1 MQHTLL
7 LVDDKSENL
16 DFLRTILKPQGYNI
30 LPAENVEYGASLV
43 KRYKGK
49 LALALI
55 DHNMPGKNGDEAIRL
70 FKDIDPDLQCLTI
83 TGEPSEETIQ
93 KHMEAGSYTVL
104 SRKLSSDTLKSVV
117 SSYCDRFEA
126 KTAVSK
132 VSTLDE
138 EKGRLIASHDFV
150 GGSDHLVQLCQLV
163 DRYAKTDE
171 SVLIRGENGT
181 GKERV
186 ARAIHSHSEVADGPF
201 VAVNCAAISEGVI
214 ESELFGHV
222 RGSFTGAM
230 RDRAGYFRDAN
241 GGTLFLDE
249 IGDMPLSAQAK
260 LLRVLQ
266 EKEIIPVGATKA
278 IKIRT
283 RIIAATNTKL
293 EDAIK
298 GGRFREDLY
307 YRLNV
312 MPIHIM
318 PLRDRVDDI
327 VPLVHSALDRWNKKT
342 GEKKEIRART
352 VSALKAYSWPG
363 NVRELE
369 GVMARVLARTEAQ
382 FVEPE
387 HLDDNIR
394 FLGAETDSD
403 FMENYKGMLER
414 HEREHREFITSV
426 LKRTGS
432 LGKTAVVLDIP
443 KPTLYS
449 RAKLLGINNT
459 NKKGV

>member
-16 DFLRTILKPQGYNI
+16 DFFRAILKPQGYNI
-30 LPAENVEYGASLV
+30 LPAENVDYGASIV

-49 LALALI
+49 ISLALI

-70 FKDIDPDLQCLTI
+70 FRSIDPDIQCLSI
-83 TGEPSEETIQ
+83 TGEPTEETIQ
-93 KHMEAGSYTVL
+93 KHMDAGSYSVL
-104 SRKLSSDTLKSVV
+104 SRALPDGALKSII
-117 SSYCDRFEA
+117 SSYCQNFER
-126 KTAVSK
+126 KTAVSR
-132 VSTLDE
+132 VSVVDE
-138 EKGRLIASHDFV
+138 EKSRFIASH
-150 GGSDHLVQLCQLV
+150 GLIGESDHLAELCRLI
-163 DRYAKTDE
+163 DRYAKTDQP
-171 SVLIRGENGT
+171 VLIRGENGT

-186 ARAIHSHSEVADGPF
+186 SRAIHSRSEVADGNF
-201 VAVNCAAISEGVI
+201 IAVNCAAISEGVI
-214 ESELFGHV
+214 ESELFGHTK
-222 RGSFTGAM
+222 GSFTGAV
-230 RDRAGYFRDAN
+230 RDRKGYFQEAN

-266 EKEIIPVGATKA
+266 EKEIVPVGTNKP
-278 IKIRT
+278 IKIRV
-283 RIIAATNTKL
+283 RIIAATNAKL

-298 GGRFREDLY
+298 SGRFREDLY

-312 MPIHIM
+312 MPIQIK
-318 PLRDRVDDI
+318 PLRERPDDI
-327 VPLVHSALDRWNKKT
+327 GPLVHSILDRWNAKT
-342 GEKKEIRART
+342 GERKEIRVRT
-352 VSALKAYSWPG
+352 ISALKAYSWPG

-369 GVMARVLARTEAQ
+369 GVMARVLARTEAR
-382 FVEPE
+382 FIESE

-403 FMENYKGMLER
+403 FTESYKGMIER
-414 HEREHREFITSV
+414 HDKELRELITSL

-432 LGKTAVVLDIP
+432 LGKTAEVLGVP

-449 RAKLLGINNT
+449 RAKALGIET
-459 NKKGV
+459 KK

>member
-16 DFLRTILKPQGYNI
+16 DFLRSVLKPQGYNI
-30 LPAENVEYGASLV
+30 LPAENVDYGLSLV

-70 FKDIDPDLQCLTI
+70 FKNIDPDLQCLTI
-83 TGEPSEETIQ
+83 TGEPTEETIQ
-93 KHMEAGSYTVL
+93 KHMSAGSYSVL
-104 SRKLSSDTLKSVV
+104 SRDLGVETLQSIV
-117 SSYCDRFEA
+117 SSYCNRFEA
-126 KTAVSK
+126 KTAVSEA
-132 VSTLDE
+132 SPSGDE
-138 EKGRLIASHDFV
+138 KSRLIASHGLI
-150 GGSDHLVQLCQLV
+150 GGSDHLAQLCQLI

-186 ARAIHSHSEVADGPF
+186 ARAIHSHSVVADGPF

-222 RGSFTGAM
+222 KGSFTGAV

-266 EKEIIPVGATKA
+266 EREIVPVGATKA

-283 RIIAATNTKL
+283 RIIAATNTRL

-298 GGRFREDLY
+298 AGRFREDLY

-312 MPIHIM
+312 MPLHII

-327 VPLVHSALDRWNKKT
+327 VPLIHGILDRWNKKI

-352 VSALKAYSWPG
+352 VSALKAYAWPG

-369 GVMARVLARTEAQ
+369 GVMARVLARTEAL
-382 FVEPE
+382 FIEPE

-403 FMENYKGMLER
+403 FTENYKGMRDR
-414 HEREHREFITSV
+414 HNKEERELITSL
-426 LKRTGS
+426 LKRMGS
-432 LGKTAVVLDIP
+432 LGKTAVVLGIP

-449 RAKLLGINNT
+449 RAKLLGIKT
-459 NKKGV
+459 